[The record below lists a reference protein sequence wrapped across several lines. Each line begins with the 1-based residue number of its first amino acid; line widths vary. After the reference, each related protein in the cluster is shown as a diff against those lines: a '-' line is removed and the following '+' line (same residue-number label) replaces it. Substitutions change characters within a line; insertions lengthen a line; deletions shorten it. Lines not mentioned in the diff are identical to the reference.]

1 MDWDQGD
8 GRLCS
13 LICDGKTISTVQ
25 GGDYRAFQELAASLR
40 AFESVG
46 LIEALHTE
54 PESHTGHRY
63 TATAGWRIPPAVA
76 VCQISIAQ
84 RRWLL
89 LRFFAAKFEEG
100 AHHQLHAPTQDAFA
114 GLAGPNARIE
124 QAGTWLA
131 QHGFIM
137 WQTFLSDGGVGQI
150 LEKGHEALDHGLSML
165 TERQGAVMQH
175 IDQRNLSINVGTLN
189 AGAGDIALGQN
200 ATINKQ
206 VLAEELGNLIR
217 AIQQGPGD
225 AEEKRTL
232 ISKLKALLEHPLVV
246 SVAGGIAGAIVG

>member
-25 GGDYRAFQELAASLR
+25 GDDYRAFQELAASLR

-46 LIEALHTE
+46 LIEALDIKSE
-54 PESHTGHRY
+54 NHTGHRY
-63 TATAGWRIPPAVA
+63 PARAGWRIPPGVTAG
-76 VCQISIAQ
+76 QMTIAQ

-89 LRFFAAKFEEG
+89 LRFFAAKFEQD
-100 AHHQLHAPTQDAFA
+100 ANQLYAPTQDAFA
-114 GLAGPNARIE
+114 GLAGSNARIE
-124 QAGTWLA
+124 QAGTWLE

-137 WQTFLSDGGVGQI
+137 WQSMLSEGGYGRI
-150 LEKGHEALDHGLSML
+150 LEKGHEALDHGLAML

-175 IDQRNLSINVGTLN
+175 IDQRNQSINVGTLN
-189 AGAGDIALGQN
+189 AGDGDLVIGQN

-232 ISKLKALLEHPLVV
+232 ISSLKGLLMHPLVV
-246 SVAGGIAGAIVG
+246 SVAGGIAGAIGG